1 MGLTNIQKAKN
12 LLNKYAPKGEEL
24 AYINSK
30 EAKLLKSMGGA
41 GIDINGTGIKSYVD
55 FGAGPGSVSESLG
68 GGSSSSSGS
77 SSSNDDNDDYMN
89 YYVSPAPAPAPAPE
103 PETTR
108 DVKEAEFATGSYT
121 APEEEDDTSGE
132 DFEEDVFNVM
142 EELGIKDTFNAP
154 TGFTSTTGEDGLGE
168 GDYDDGKSLY
178 TSNTQTTKEEEPY
191 YGYTPGL
198 NTVTAGELS
207 RFNRGIGDIDELGS
221 TFSKIQAANPI
232 EEKGFFDSGIGKAL
246 KYAGLT
252 LTGAGLFGPTLAKG
266 ANLYTQ
272 FNKTKATLD
281 YMNKLTKGKTPTYAE
296 LINKPQGTNV
306 NKPPTGFEGSNDDR
320 PTLVA
325 NNVIAKSRQRFSPS
339 QTNKIFAFRDG
350 LLNKAERG
358 TLNQQDAQYLT
369 QVNKLIE
376 EYLV

>member
-1 MGLTNIQKAKN
+1 MKPTKAELKKAKN

-30 EAKLLKSMGGA
+30 EAKLLKRMGGA
-41 GIDINGTGIKSYVD
+41 GKDINGTGIKSYFD
-55 FGAGPGSVSESLG
+55 PGSGRGSVSESLSESAG
-68 GGSSSSSGS
+68 LGSSSSGGGGGGGG
-77 SSSNDDNDDYMN
+77 SSNDDNNDYMD
-89 YYVSPAPAPAPAPE
+89 YYVSPAPAT
-103 PETTR
+103 TTR

-121 APEEEDDTSGE
+121 APEEDDDTSGE
-132 DFEEDVFNVM
+132 DNEEIQAREKEAFDEGFRTDAYNDLYGITTEED
-142 EELGIKDTFNAP
+142 K
-154 TGFTSTTGEDGLGE
+154 
-168 GDYDDGKSLY
+168 GDKLY
-178 TSNTQTTKEEEPY
+178 VSPTQTMKEEEPY
-191 YGYTPGL
+191 YGYTPGP
-198 NTVTAGELS
+198 NTVTADELS
-207 RFNRGIGDIDELGS
+207 NFNKGIGDIDELGA
-221 TFSKIQAANPI
+221 TFSKIQAVNPI
-232 EEKGFFDSGIGKAL
+232 EKQGFIDSGIGKAL

-252 LTGAGLFGPTLAKG
+252 LTGAGAFGPTLAKG
-266 ANLYTQ
+266 ANLYSQ
-272 FNKTKATLD
+272 FDKTKATLNF
-281 YMNKLTKGKTPTYAE
+281 MNKLTKGKTPTYAE

-339 QTNKIFAFRDG
+339 QTNQIFAFRDG